1 MNKIKKIAVGI
12 GIYISGLAK
21 KVFAYELSTPTPMYG
36 VSPGPK
42 QTVLET
48 ILKIGK
54 IVVPIILFVIGLFV
68 MLREKTTKKVKIIVV
83 STLVILA
90 IISIILINYL
100 NSMIYSI
107 Y

>member
-21 KVFAYELSTPTPMYG
+21 KVFAYELIITPMYG

>member
-1 MNKIKKIAVGI
+1 
-12 GIYISGLAK
+12 
-21 KVFAYELSTPTPMYG
+21 MYG